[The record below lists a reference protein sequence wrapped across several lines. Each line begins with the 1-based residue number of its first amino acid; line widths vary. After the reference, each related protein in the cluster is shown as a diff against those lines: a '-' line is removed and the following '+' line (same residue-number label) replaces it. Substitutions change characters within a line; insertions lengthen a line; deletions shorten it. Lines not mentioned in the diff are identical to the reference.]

1 MSSMSFVRPTSE
13 LQQWDAERYQA
24 NARFVAHL
32 ACDAMDLLDPMP
44 GERLLD
50 IGCGDG
56 YLSERLV
63 KAGVE
68 LVGFDYSPELVA
80 AARARG
86 LDVRLGNAER
96 LYFHREFDAV
106 FSNAALEWMR
116 LADRVALGVFEALK
130 PGGRF
135 VGECAGAHNV
145 AKVRMAL
152 QAALLRRG
160 INPDDIDPWYL
171 PSAGEYQHVLENAGF
186 HVTFIQWCER
196 PVVIDYSMAEWLK
209 TFASPYLTALPA
221 EARDAFLEEV
231 SETLIGSL
239 LGADGRWTLDYTLL
253 RFRAV
258 KPLRPAGCAGGS
270 CP

>member
-1 MSSMSFVRPTSE
+1 MSFFRPTSE
-13 LQQWDAERYQA
+13 LQHWDAAQYHSH
-24 NARFVAHL
+24 ARFVAHL
-32 ACDAMDLLDPMP
+32 ASDALDLLAVQP
-44 GERLLD
+44 GERVLD

-56 YLSERLV
+56 YLSERLCR
-63 KAGVE
+63 AGAE
-68 LVGFDYSPELVA
+68 LVGFDYSPEMVD

-116 LADRVALGVFEALK
+116 LADRVTLGTFEALK

-135 VGECAGAHNV
+135 VGEFAGAGNV
-145 AKVRMAL
+145 ASIREAVN
-152 QAALLRRG
+152 QALLRRG

-171 PSAGEYQHVLENAGF
+171 PTAGEYQHLLENAGF
-186 HVTFIQWCER
+186 ELTYICWYQR
-196 PVVIDYSMAEWLK
+196 PVLIDYPISEWLE

-221 EARDAFLEEV
+221 ETRAGFLAEVTEDLAARLQ
-231 SETLIGSL
+231 GP
-239 LGADGRWTLDYTLL
+239 DGRWTVDYTLL

-258 KPLRPAGCAGGS
+258 KPLQPAGHRGDY
-270 CP
+270 P

>member
-1 MSSMSFVRPTSE
+1 MSSVSFFRPTSE
-13 LQQWDAERYQA
+13 LQQWDADQYHT

-32 ACDAMDLLDPMP
+32 ASDALDLLAVQP
-44 GERLLD
+44 GERVLD

-56 YLSERLV
+56 YLSERLCR
-63 KAGVE
+63 AGAE

-116 LADRVALGVFEALK
+116 LADRVALGAFEALK

-135 VGECAGAHNV
+135 VGEFAGAHNIASIRLAV
-145 AKVRMAL
+145 NKAL
-152 QAALLRRG
+152 VRRG
-160 INPDDIDPWYL
+160 INPEDVDPWYL
-171 PSAGEYQHVLENAGF
+171 PTAGEYQHVLENAGF
-186 HVTFIQWCER
+186 QLSYISWYER
-196 PVVIDYSMAEWLK
+196 PIVIDYPLGEWLE
-209 TFASPYLTALPA
+209 TFASPYLTVLPVKGRPSFIA
-221 EARDAFLEEV
+221 EITEELAA
-231 SETLIGSL
+231 TLQRP
-239 LGADGRWTLDYTLL
+239 DGRWTVDYTLL

-258 KPLRPAGCAGGS
+258 KPLRPAG
-270 CP
+270 